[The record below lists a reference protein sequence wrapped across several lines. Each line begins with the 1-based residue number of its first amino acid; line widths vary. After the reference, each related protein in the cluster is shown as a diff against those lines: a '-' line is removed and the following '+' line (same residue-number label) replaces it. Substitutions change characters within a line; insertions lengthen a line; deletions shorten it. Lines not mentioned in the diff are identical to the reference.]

1 VDSPVPE
8 LRPPA
13 GQDRPH
19 GNRPLRVRLDLVVT
33 RHPSERGEGSALPRP
48 RRQVRMDERRIN
60 VTIDRQKMGNRSAGR
75 RAAGPDAYGLLQE
88 ILFDLRQAERALSL
102 IEEAA
107 PDQERALHLGAI
119 RTAIA
124 QMATF
129 VWPVSA
135 T

>member
-1 VDSPVPE
+1 
-8 LRPPA
+8 
-13 GQDRPH
+13 
-19 GNRPLRVRLDLVVT
+19 VRI
-33 RHPSERGEGSALPRP
+33 
-48 RRQVRMDERRIN
+48 DERRIN
-60 VTIDRQKMGNRSAGR
+60 VTIDRQKMGKRPAGR

-88 ILFDLRQAERALSL
+88 ILFDLRQAERALSR

-124 QMATF
+124 RMATL